1 MWSCKVA
8 FQQRSINHSAAAP
21 KSFIG
26 ELWLKNKGISYQ
38 EKGCTS
44 IVSRVT
50 PLHFFPIWSKAILD
64 FGCWCHSELD
74 HSKCFNGTASLAR
87 AFYGGLGKWKKKTF
101 QLKRNR
107 WIGGGRRRTCR
118 AVANIGL
125 LMSLPGSLVLRE
137 GSRYQ
142 IGWSFGKIPN
152 GLWPPSP
159 PSFLEN
165 YIANFYNGYGRIY
178 ARRHRPDSI
187 S

>member
-44 IVSRVT
+44 IVSRVI
-50 PLHFFPIWSKAILD
+50 PVHFFPIWSKAILD

-74 HSKCFNGTASLAR
+74 HSKCFNGTASLPR
-87 AFYGGLGKWKKKTF
+87 AFYGGLGKWKKNISTEKKPLDRWRAAKDLQGRGKHWIIDVPPRLSCPSGRIPLPNRVNF
-101 QLKRNR
+101 WKNSKRPL
-107 WIGGGRRRTCR
+107 T
-118 AVANIGL
+118 
-125 LMSLPGSLVLRE
+125 
-137 GSRYQ
+137 
-142 IGWSFGKIPN
+142 
-152 GLWPPSP
+152 P

-165 YIANFYNGYGRIY
+165 YIAIFYNGYGRIC
-178 ARRHRPDSI
+178 ARRHRPDGI